1 MTPEAEHPKTEHP
14 KYGRLPEAIKLEDTI
29 VEVEVRPVPDPEGGI
44 NPETAFVIRNA
55 G

>member
-1 MTPEAEHPKTEHP
+1 MTSDAVHP
-14 KYGRLPEAIKLEDTI
+14 KYGRLPEPVRLADTI
-29 VEVEVRPVPDPEGGI
+29 AEVDVRAIPDPEGGI